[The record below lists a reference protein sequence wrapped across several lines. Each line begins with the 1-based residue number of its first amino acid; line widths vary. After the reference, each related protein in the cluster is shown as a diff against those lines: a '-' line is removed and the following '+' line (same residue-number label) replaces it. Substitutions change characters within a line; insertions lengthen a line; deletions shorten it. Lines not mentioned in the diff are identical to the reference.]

1 LHRGH
6 QLVIETALAETER
19 VSVII
24 YDCPE
29 TTDIPLPVRARWMSR
44 LYPTVD
50 IIQAWD
56 GPAEVGSDQR
66 IQQLHEEYVLRTLG
80 VSGITHFYSSEF
92 YGEHMSRAL
101 RAVNRLVD
109 PARETVPI
117 SGTDIRREPFRYRE
131 YLDPLVYRDLVTNV
145 VFVGAPSTGKSAL
158 AARLA
163 RLYDTQWMPEHGRE
177 YWMRHQVGR
186 RLTPEQLVELA
197 EQHLEREEAL
207 LGQARGY
214 LFTDTNAITTYMFA
228 LRYHGGALPQLAEL
242 AREAASRYDV
252 VFLCDSD
259 IPYAE
264 TWDRS
269 GEADRAAFQREI
281 IADLRRRNLPY
292 VLLSGDLDVR
302 VARVRSVL
310 DAFRKYAR

>member
-1 LHRGH
+1 
-6 QLVIETALAETER
+6 
-19 VSVII
+19 
-24 YDCPE
+24 
-29 TTDIPLPVRARWMSR
+29 
-44 LYPTVD
+44 
-50 IIQAWD
+50 
-56 GPAEVGSDQR
+56 
-66 IQQLHEEYVLRTLG
+66 
-80 VSGITHFYSSEF
+80 
-92 YGEHMSRAL
+92 MSRAL

-145 VFVGAPSTGKSAL
+145 VFVGAPSTGKSS

-163 RLYDTQWMPEHGRE
+163 RLYDTQDFDTARVL
-177 YWMRHQVGR
+177 MRHQVGR
-186 RLTPEQLVELA
+186 RRTRAAGGLRA
-197 EQHLEREEAL
+197 ASRARGGR

-242 AREAASRYDV
+242 ARDAASRYDV